1 MKSRRITNR
10 LWLLVCLMGFVPA
23 LAQEPTP
30 EILPLPE
37 EVAAR
42 IDEALATID
51 EHQED
56 LAAVGRR
63 SEREEEGFMADLLAE
78 RYDRLW
84 IMMFR
89 DVVHLAKDLI
99 GQREDGYDVDSYWQ
113 RVGADLSA
121 LPAEIVVAIARV
133 NARTEFPAS
142 DLETREF
149 VVADR
154 QLFAAVKA
162 QNDLFRAM
170 QIYVEVA
177 EEFGL
182 DPTVERDRLAEL
194 LTEYAAILS
203 VFLQKAQGDVGI
215 LRDATITLPN
225 DAELADR
232 LSAGNARVAMTAEAM
247 QDAIGLMN
255 DLGLET
261 RFYRQQLLTATGEI
275 TSDVLDVGLVAGLV
289 VEWAGEVRAILA
301 SDGPRLL
308 FRLLLVVLILFV
320 FWQLGNLARKVA
332 NSALNSSR
340 VQVSQLLRDM
350 IVSIIRN
357 IVMLF
362 GVLFAISQLGISL
375 GPLLAGLGI
384 MGFIIGFAL
393 QDTLSNFA
401 SGVMILFYRPFDVG
415 DTVMSGDVSGKVSH
429 MSLVNTTFLTFDNQ
443 RLVVPNNMIWGAVI
457 TNLTA
462 QVTRRVDLVFGVS
475 YEEDLDKVENVL
487 REVVG
492 AYEAVLDEPE
502 PLIKVHELADSSIN
516 FIVRPWVKTADY
528 WDTYWDIT
536 RAVKKRF
543 DEEGISIPYPQQDVH
558 IIKSPDS

>member
-203 VFLQKAQGDVGI
+203 VFLQKAQGDVEI

>member
-1 MKSRRITNR
+1 MA
-10 LWLLVCLMGFVPA
+10 FVPA

-37 EVAAR
+37 EIAAR

-51 EHQED
+51 EQQAD
-56 LAAVGRR
+56 LATIRRR
-63 SEREEEGFMADLLAE
+63 SEREEDGFMADLLAE
-78 RYDRLW
+78 RFDRLW
-84 IMMFR
+84 ILMFR
-89 DVVHLAKDLI
+89 DVVDVAKELI
-99 GQREDGYDVDSYWQ
+99 GQREDGYEVDSYWEKI
-113 RVGADLSA
+113 GAELSA
-121 LPAEIVVAIARV
+121 VPAEIVVAIERV
-133 NARTEFPAS
+133 NARTEFPGN
-142 DLETREF
+142 DLATREF
-149 VVADR
+149 VIADR

-182 DPTVERDRLAEL
+182 DPEAERDSLVER

-203 VFLQKAQGDVGI
+203 VFLQKAQGDVEVLQG
-215 LRDATITLPN
+215 AKVTLPN
-225 DAELADR
+225 DTEVEDW
-232 LSAGNARVAMTAEAM
+232 LSAANARVGMTAEAM
-247 QDAIGLMN
+247 QDAVGLMN

-289 VEWAGEVRAILA
+289 VEWAGEVREILA
-301 SDGPRLL
+301 TDGPRLL
-308 FRLLLVVLILFV
+308 FRLLLVVLILFI
-320 FWQLGNLARKVA
+320 FWQLGNLARKLA

-415 DTVMSGDVSGKVSH
+415 DTVISGEVSGKVNH

-443 RLVVPNNMIWGAVI
+443 RLIVPNNMIWGSVI

-462 QVTRRVDLVFGVS
+462 QYTRRVDLVFGVS
-475 YEEDLDKVENVL
+475 YDEDIERVEKILHEIVDN
-487 REVVG
+487 
-492 AYEAVLDEPE
+492 YEAVLDSPE
-502 PLIKVHELADSSIN
+502 PMIKVSELADSSVNIA
-516 FIVRPWVKTADY
+516 VRPWVKTEDY
-528 WDTYWDIT
+528 WDTYWDLT
-536 RAVKKRF
+536 RAVKLRF
-543 DEEGISIPYPQQDVH
+543 DKEGIAIPYPQQDVH